1 MVVRFFLFH
10 VKRIIQNFKQER
22 ANRSVT
28 KERLNSYLSIMLI
41 DFAFVQNVTLIEN
54 SFYIRQ
60 ILRCCLLG
68 HIRTINNRL
77 VVSLVG

>member
-41 DFAFVQNVTLIEN
+41 DFTFVQNVTLIEN

-60 ILRCCLLG
+60 ILRRSLLG

-77 VVSLVG
+77 VVSLIG